1 MKKFLALVLAL
12 ALALSL
18 VACGNEPTE
27 PATTPDSSE
36 PTVEA
41 TSPADGYPDHT
52 VSIVVPFAAGSG
64 SHALATSAA
73 NALMDKFTSAV
84 TNVEGGGGA
93 TGAMEVLN
101 SDPDGYTMLCSTTE
115 NVAAGRVNGTYADA
129 DAYKKFVCVG
139 VVGESQQILIASK
152 ASGFTTLEEVME
164 YATAHPGEL
173 TCSGATANSYTNAMA
188 LLIFKQLGIDVRFVP
203 YDSVVNATTAC
214 MAGTIDLCLYGT
226 DNAASALESGDC
238 VGICMLSAERSSFF
252 PDLPTAAES
261 YPDLCKDFNY
271 SIYRCFFM
279 PPETPVEIADAM
291 SAMLAN
297 LSDSQ
302 EFKDILTAQKLESNY
317 KNRAE
322 MEQILATRA
331 DECVEMYEL
340 LAAQK

>member
-1 MKKFLALVLAL
+1 MKKYLALVLAL
-12 ALALSL
+12 ILTLSL
-18 VACGNEPTE
+18 VACGNKTTE
-27 PATTPDSSE
+27 TTPDE
-36 PTVEA
+36 NEVVES
-41 TSPADGYPDHT
+41 SPADGYPDHT
-52 VSIVVPFAAGSG
+52 VNIIVPFAAGSG
-64 SHALATSAA
+64 SHALATSAS
-73 NALMDKFTSAV
+73 NALMDKFASAV
-84 TNVEGGGGA
+84 TNVEGGGGS
-93 TGAMEVLN
+93 TGAMEVLH

-115 NVAAGRVNGTYADA
+115 NIAAGRVNGTYSDP
-129 DAYKKFVCVG
+129 DAYQKFVCVG

-152 ASGFTTLEEVME
+152 QSGFTTLEEVME

-188 LLIFKQLGIDVRFVP
+188 LLIFKQLGVDIRFVP

-226 DNAASALESGDC
+226 DNASSALESGDC

-252 PDLPTAAES
+252 PDIPTAAES

-291 SAMLAN
+291 SAMLADLGN
-297 LSDSQ
+297 SQ

-317 KNRAE
+317 KDRTEMAE
-322 MEQILATRA
+322 ILAARA
-331 DECVEMYEL
+331 DECVEMYDL